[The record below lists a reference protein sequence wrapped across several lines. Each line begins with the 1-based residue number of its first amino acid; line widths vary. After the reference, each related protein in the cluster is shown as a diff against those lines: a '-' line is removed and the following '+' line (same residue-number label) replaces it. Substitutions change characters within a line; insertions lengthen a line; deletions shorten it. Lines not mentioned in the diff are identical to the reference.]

1 MALANGEDKLKDKE
15 QEMASGVGL
24 QDNGAAP
31 LPSPQLPGQ
40 TSQIAATGQAST
52 AGVGNMSGGKVP
64 FANIQNYLSQQP
76 QANAAKDISQR
87 IGGVIDNE
95 KQRVDAGISRVKGQ
109 TNVQNSLMT
118 GGLDAASQLISG
130 NPNGASTQRVTE
142 ALTADV
148 SGMPVDPDAADVSK
162 FSNVGKDYRRALGD
176 LYSADQAARGGYY
189 GSGERLLD
197 VGLMNQSPE
206 ADAAAQQAQ
215 AGYDALEAAR
225 SDARN
230 NVNPAWEAGQANA
243 RQAQTN
249 IRNMLESYVKSAET
263 PLTGQLTYGGGA
275 SGQVNPL
282 QYTQNYKM
290 IKDLLA
296 GKQPSR
302 DGSPSVVQPK
312 TIKNG
317 KAVI

>member
-1 MALANGEDKLKDKE
+1 MALAGGEDKLKDKE
-15 QEMASGVGL
+15 QDMAGGVGL
-24 QDNGAAP
+24 QDDGAAP

-40 TSQIAATGQAST
+40 TSQIAATGQAT

-87 IGGVIDNE
+87 IGGVIDSE
-95 KQRVDAGISRVKGQ
+95 KQRVDSGIQRVKGQ
-109 TNVQNSLMT
+109 TNTQNSLMT
-118 GGLDAASQLISG
+118 GGLDAASKMIGGDFSG
-130 NPNGASTQRVTE
+130 AGTQRVNE

-148 SGMPVDPDAADVSK
+148 GGVPVDPDAVDVSK
-162 FSNVGKDYRRALGD
+162 FSTVGKDYRKALGD
-176 LYSADQAARGGYY
+176 LYAQDQAARGGYY
-189 GSGERLLD
+189 GNGERLLD

-215 AGYDALEAAR
+215 MGYDALEASR

-243 RQAQTN
+243 KKSQDD

-263 PLTGQLTYGGGA
+263 PLSGQLSYGGGA
-275 SGQVNPL
+275 SGQVNPM
-282 QYTQNYKM
+282 QYTNTYKM

-302 DGSPSVVQPK
+302 DGSTGVVQPK
-312 TIKNG
+312 TIKSG